1 MSNVEKYIKDGMV
14 TVAISPGYGAGWSS
28 WEHNNDLKD
37 TMVFH
42 PDIINMILS
51 NKQSEIDNDWLVEH
65 FGEEFKDVYCGGV
78 DSLSIKWIPV
88 GTQFRIDEYDGSESV
103 IELANDNIYLA

>member
-1 MSNVEKYIKDGMV
+1 MTEKYIKDGQ
-14 TVAISPGYGAGWSS
+14 VAVAYSPGFGAGWSTWNYGES
-28 WEHNNDLKD
+28 TDILI
-37 TMVFH
+37 FH

-78 DSLSIKWIPV
+78 DSLRIKWILV

>member
-1 MSNVEKYIKDGMV
+1 MTEKYIINSK
-14 TVAISPGYGAGWSS
+14 VAIAYSPGFGAGWST
-28 WEHNNDLKD
+28 WNDDKLAE
-37 TMVFH
+37 TLLFH

-51 NKQSEIDNDWLVEH
+51 NKQFEIDKDWLVEH

-78 DSLSIKWIPV
+78 SNLNIKWVPV

-103 IELANDNIYLA
+103 ITLINDNI

>member
-1 MSNVEKYIKDGMV
+1 MTEKYIRNGQ
-14 TVAISPGYGAGWSS
+14 VAIAYSPGFGAGWST
-28 WEHNNDLKD
+28 WVPDDELAE
-37 TMVFH
+37 TLLFH

-78 DSLSIKWIPV
+78 DNLSIKWVPV

-103 IELANDNIYLA
+103 IELANDNIYIA

>member
-1 MSNVEKYIKDGMV
+1 MTEKYIKDGQ
-14 TVAISPGYGAGWSS
+14 VAVAYSPGYGAGWATWNYDEST
-28 WEHNNDLKD
+28 DILI
-37 TMVFH
+37 FH

-65 FGEEFKDVYCGGV
+65 FGEEFKDVYCGGASNL
-78 DSLSIKWIPV
+78 DIKWVPV

-103 IELANDNIYLA
+103 IALINDNIYIA

>member
-1 MSNVEKYIKDGMV
+1 MTEKYIKDGK
-14 TVAISPGYGAGWSS
+14 VAVAYSPGFGAGWATWNYDEST
-28 WEHNNDLKD
+28 DILL
-37 TMVFH
+37 FH

-78 DSLSIKWIPV
+78 SNLSIEWLPV
-88 GTQFRIDEYDGSESV
+88 GTQFRIDEYDGSEGV
-103 IELANDNIYLA
+103 IELQNDKIYTT

>member
-1 MSNVEKYIKDGMV
+1 MTEKYIKDGK
-14 TVAISPGYGAGWSS
+14 VAVAYSPGFGAGWST
-28 WEHNNDLKD
+28 WNDNELAE
-37 TMVFH
+37 TLLFH

-78 DSLSIKWIPV
+78 SNLSIEWLPV
-88 GTQFRIDEYDGSESV
+88 GTQFRIDEYDGSEGV
-103 IELANDNIYLA
+103 IELQNDKIYTT